1 MTISTPRMIIRTQVL
16 LALAFLLAS
25 PAILSAQGLIW
36 SLPEQEGTWVRY
48 EGEYKQVEFRPGVAT
63 GDQTFNWRRNVTIK
77 SLVTPDA
84 HKTAMY
90 RGKQVTCRWIE
101 IKVETGK
108 PGEQGLD
115 TGPGGARLYK
125 VLIPEARIFGTLINN
140 NSVDADGIP
149 VSFLP
154 IIRGYRKL
162 GNRKEEPIKTKVLQ
176 IYPAISLLKHY
187 KAFRPETGQPED
199 PELAA
204 LGAVNAIKWL
214 GGEALQSRVSRSE
227 HSSTIW
233 LSREV
238 PFGLARWNVKITRSR
253 KRETDPREKFEKRTE
268 TTVEMKAVAVG
279 TDAKSELAVQ

>member
-1 MTISTPRMIIRTQVL
+1 MTTSTPRMIIRTQVL
-16 LALAFLLAS
+16 LALAFLLAAPS
-25 PAILSAQGLIW
+25 LLSAQGLIW

-48 EGEYKQVEFRPGVAT
+48 EGEYKQVEFRPGDAT
-63 GDQTFNWRRNVTIK
+63 GDKTFNWRRNVTIK
-77 SLVTPDA
+77 SLVTPA
-84 HKTAMY
+84 EHKRAMY
-90 RGKQVTCRWIE
+90 RGKQENCRWIE

-199 PELAA
+199 PALEA

-214 GGEALQSRVSRSE
+214 GGEALQSRVSRSD

-238 PFGLARWNVKITRSR
+238 PFGLARWNVKITRSK
-253 KRETDPREKFEKRTE
+253 KRQTDPREKFEKRTE

>member
-1 MTISTPRMIIRTQVL
+1 MTTSRTTLRTWILVLIGL
-16 LALAFLLAS
+16 LAA
-25 PAILSAQGLIW
+25 PATLPAQGLIW
-36 SLPEQEGTWVRY
+36 SLPDEPGTWVRY
-48 EGEYKQVEFRPGVAT
+48 EGEYKQIEFRPGVAA

-77 SLVTPDA
+77 SLVTSA
-84 HKTAMY
+84 EHKTAIY
-90 RGKQVTCRWIE
+90 RGKPVTCRWIE

-125 VLIPEARIFGTLINN
+125 VLIPESRIFGSLVNDQ
-140 NSVDADGIP
+140 SVDADGIP

-187 KAFRPETGQPED
+187 KVLRAETGEPVD
-199 PELAA
+199 PALEA
-204 LGAVNAIKWL
+204 LGAINSIKWI
-214 GGEALQSRVSRSE
+214 GSQTLQSRVSRSE
-227 HSSTIW
+227 HSSEIW

-238 PFGLARWNVKITRSR
+238 PFGLARWSVKVTRSR
-253 KRETDPREKFEKRTE
+253 KRETDARDDFVKRTE

-279 TDAKSELAVQ
+279 TDAKSELAVD

>member
-48 EGEYKQVEFRPGVAT
+48 EGADKQVEFRPGVAT

-162 GNRKEEPIKTKVLQ
+162 GNRKEEQIKTKVLQ

>member
-1 MTISTPRMIIRTQVL
+1 MTISPTTLRTWV
-16 LALAFLLAS
+16 LALAGLLIT
-25 PAILSAQGLIW
+25 PAVLPAQGQIW
-36 SLPEQEGTWVRY
+36 SLPEEEGTWVRY
-48 EGEYKQVEFRPGVAT
+48 EGEYKQTEFRPGVAT
-63 GDQTFNWRRNVTIK
+63 GDQVFNWRRNVTIK
-77 SLVTPDA
+77 SLVTPEE

-90 RGKQVTCRWIE
+90 RGRRVTCRWIE

-115 TGPGGARLYK
+115 TGPAGARLYK
-125 VLIPEARIFGTLINN
+125 VLIPESRVFGTLVQNR
-140 NSVDADGIP
+140 SVDADGIP

-162 GNRKEEPIKTKVLQ
+162 GNRKEEVIKTKVLQ

-187 KAFRPETGQPED
+187 KVLRPETGEPED
-199 PELAA
+199 PALEA
-204 LGAVNAIKWL
+204 LGAVNAIKWI
-214 GGEALQSRVSRSE
+214 GAETLQSRVSQSE
-227 HSSTIW
+227 HSSEIW

-238 PFGLARWNVKITRSR
+238 PFGLARWSVKVTRSR
-253 KRETDPREKFEKRTE
+253 KRETDPRDDFSKRTE

>member
-1 MTISTPRMIIRTQVL
+1 MTTSPTTLRTWV
-16 LALAFLLAS
+16 LALAGLLIT
-25 PAILSAQGLIW
+25 PAVLPAQGLIW
-36 SLPEQEGTWVRY
+36 SLPEEEGTWVRY
-48 EGEYKQVEFRPGVAT
+48 EGEYKQTEFRPGVAT
-63 GDQTFNWRRNVTIK
+63 GDQVFNWRRNVTIK
-77 SLVTPDA
+77 SLVTPEE

-125 VLIPEARIFGTLINN
+125 VLIPESRVFGTLVQNK
-140 NSVDADGIP
+140 SVDADGIP

-162 GNRKEEPIKTKVLQ
+162 GNRKEEVIQTKVLQ
-176 IYPAISLLKHY
+176 IYPAISMLKHY
-187 KAFRPETGQPED
+187 KVLRPETGEPED
-199 PELAA
+199 PALEA
-204 LGAVNAIKWL
+204 LGAVNAIKWV
-214 GGEALQSRVSRSE
+214 GAETLQSRVSQSE
-227 HSSTIW
+227 HSSEIW

-238 PFGLARWNVKITRSR
+238 PFGLARWSVKVTRSR
-253 KRETDPREKFEKRTE
+253 KRETDPRDDFSKRTE
-268 TTVEMKAVAVG
+268 TIVEMKAVAVG

>member
-1 MTISTPRMIIRTQVL
+1 M
-16 LALAFLLAS
+16 
-25 PAILSAQGLIW
+25 
-36 SLPEQEGTWVRY
+36 
-48 EGEYKQVEFRPGVAT
+48 
-63 GDQTFNWRRNVTIK
+63 TIK

-238 PFGLARWNVKITRSR
+238 PFGRARWNVKITRSR

-268 TTVEMKAVAVG
+268 TTVEMTGVAVG

>member
-1 MTISTPRMIIRTQVL
+1 MTISTPQMIIRMQVL
-16 LALAFLLAS
+16 LTLAFLLAS
-25 PAILSAQGLIW
+25 PTILSAQGLIW

-77 SLVTPDA
+77 ALVTPDA

-162 GNRKEEPIKTKVLQ
+162 GNRKEEQIKTKVLQ

>member
-1 MTISTPRMIIRTQVL
+1 MTTSPTTLRTWV
-16 LALAFLLAS
+16 LALAGLLIT
-25 PAILSAQGLIW
+25 PAVLPAQGLIW
-36 SLPEQEGTWVRY
+36 SLPEEEGTWVRY
-48 EGEYKQVEFRPGVAT
+48 EGEYKQTEFRPGVAT
-63 GDQTFNWRRNVTIK
+63 GDQVFNWRRNVTIK
-77 SLVTPDA
+77 SLVTPEE

-125 VLIPEARIFGTLINN
+125 VLIPESRVFGTLVQNK
-140 NSVDADGIP
+140 SVDADGIP

-162 GNRKEEPIKTKVLQ
+162 GNRKEEAIKTKVLR

-187 KAFRPETGQPED
+187 KVLRPETGEPED
-199 PELAA
+199 PALEA
-204 LGAVNAIKWL
+204 LGAINAIKWV
-214 GGEALQSRVSRSE
+214 GAETLQSRVSQSE
-227 HSSTIW
+227 HSSELW

-238 PFGLARWNVKITRSR
+238 PFGLARWSVKVTRSR
-253 KRETDPREKFEKRTE
+253 KRETDPRDDFAKRTE

>member
-1 MTISTPRMIIRTQVL
+1 MTTSPTTLRTWV
-16 LALAFLLAS
+16 LALAGLLIT
-25 PAILSAQGLIW
+25 PAVLPAQGLIW
-36 SLPEQEGTWVRY
+36 SLPEEEGTWVRY
-48 EGEYKQVEFRPGVAT
+48 EGEYKQTEFRPGVAT
-63 GDQTFNWRRNVTIK
+63 GNQVFNWRRNVTIK
-77 SLVTPDA
+77 SLVTPEE

-115 TGPGGARLYK
+115 TGPAGARLYK
-125 VLIPEARIFGTLINN
+125 VLIPESRVFGTLVQNR
-140 NSVDADGIP
+140 SVDADGIP

-162 GNRKEEPIKTKVLQ
+162 GNRKEEVIKTKVLQ

-187 KAFRPETGQPED
+187 KVLRPETGEPED
-199 PELAA
+199 PALEA
-204 LGAVNAIKWL
+204 LGAVNAIKWI
-214 GGEALQSRVSRSE
+214 GAETLQSRVSQSE
-227 HSSTIW
+227 HSSEIW

-238 PFGLARWNVKITRSR
+238 PFGLARWSVKVTRSR
-253 KRETDPREKFEKRTE
+253 KRETDPRDDFSKRTE

>member
-1 MTISTPRMIIRTQVL
+1 MTTSPTTLRTWV
-16 LALAFLLAS
+16 LALAGLLIT
-25 PAILSAQGLIW
+25 PAVLPAQGLIW
-36 SLPEQEGTWVRY
+36 SLPEEEGTWVRY
-48 EGEYKQVEFRPGVAT
+48 EGEYKQTEFRPGVAT
-63 GDQTFNWRRNVTIK
+63 GDQVFNWRRNVTIK
-77 SLVTPDA
+77 SLVTPEE

-90 RGKQVTCRWIE
+90 RGRRVTCRWIE

-115 TGPGGARLYK
+115 TGPAGARLYK
-125 VLIPEARIFGTLINN
+125 VLIPESRVFGTLVQNR
-140 NSVDADGIP
+140 SVDADGIP

-162 GNRKEEPIKTKVLQ
+162 GNRKEEVIKTKVLQ

-187 KAFRPETGQPED
+187 KVLRPETGEPED
-199 PELAA
+199 PALEA
-204 LGAVNAIKWL
+204 LGAVNAIKWI
-214 GGEALQSRVSRSE
+214 GAETLQSRVSQSE
-227 HSSTIW
+227 HSSEIW

-238 PFGLARWNVKITRSR
+238 PFGLARWSVKVTRSR
-253 KRETDPREKFEKRTE
+253 KRETDPRDDFSKRTE

>member
-1 MTISTPRMIIRTQVL
+1 MTYFTATSPGRLIL
-16 LALAFLLAS
+16 LALTALVGAPLGAQ
-25 PAILSAQGLIW
+25 AQGLIW
-36 SLPEQEGTWVRY
+36 TLPEQEGTWVRY

-77 SLVTPDA
+77 SLVTPEEHRTGTFA
-84 HKTAMY
+84 
-90 RGKQVTCRWIE
+90 GKQVTCRWIE

-125 VLIPEARIFGTLINN
+125 VLIPESRVFSTLVNN
-140 NSVDADGIP
+140 KSVDGDGIP

-176 IYPAISLLKHY
+176 IYPAVSLLKHY
-187 KAFRPETGQPED
+187 KELKTETGQSED
-199 PELAA
+199 PGLDA
-204 LGAVNAIKWL
+204 LGAINAIKWI
-214 GGEALQSRVSRSE
+214 GAETRQSPVSRSE
-227 HSSTIW
+227 HSSALW

-238 PFGLARWNVKITRSR
+238 PFGLARWSVKVTRSR
-253 KRETDPREKFEKRTE
+253 KRETDSRDAFEKRTE
-268 TTVEMKAVAVG
+268 TTVEMKAVEVG
-279 TDAKSELAVQ
+279 TDAKSDLAVQ

>member
-162 GNRKEEPIKTKVLQ
+162 GNRKEEQIKTKVLQ

-187 KAFRPETGQPED
+187 KAFRPEPGQPED

>member
-1 MTISTPRMIIRTQVL
+1 MSISTPQMIIRMQVL
-16 LALAFLLAS
+16 LTLAFLLAS
-25 PAILSAQGLIW
+25 PTILSAQGLIW

-162 GNRKEEPIKTKVLQ
+162 GNRKEEQIKTKVLQ

>member
-1 MTISTPRMIIRTQVL
+1 MTTSPTTLRTWV
-16 LALAFLLAS
+16 LALAGLLIT
-25 PAILSAQGLIW
+25 PAVLPAQGLIW
-36 SLPEQEGTWVRY
+36 SLPEEEGTWVRY
-48 EGEYKQVEFRPGVAT
+48 EGEYKQTEFRPGVAT
-63 GDQTFNWRRNVTIK
+63 GDQVFNWRRNVTIK
-77 SLVTPDA
+77 SLVTPEE

-115 TGPGGARLYK
+115 TGPAGARLYK
-125 VLIPEARIFGTLINN
+125 VLIPESRVFGTLVQNR
-140 NSVDADGIP
+140 SVDADGIP

-162 GNRKEEPIKTKVLQ
+162 GNRKEEVIKTKVLQ

-187 KAFRPETGQPED
+187 KVLRPETGEPED
-199 PELAA
+199 PALEA
-204 LGAVNAIKWL
+204 LGAVNAIKWI
-214 GGEALQSRVSRSE
+214 GAETLQSRVSQSE
-227 HSSTIW
+227 HSSEIW

-238 PFGLARWNVKITRSR
+238 PFGLARWSVKVTRSR
-253 KRETDPREKFEKRTE
+253 KRETDPRDDFSKRTE

>member
-1 MTISTPRMIIRTQVL
+1 MTTSPTTLRTWV
-16 LALAFLLAS
+16 LALAGLLIT
-25 PAILSAQGLIW
+25 PAVLPAQGLIW
-36 SLPEQEGTWVRY
+36 SLPEEEGTWVRY
-48 EGEYKQVEFRPGVAT
+48 EGEYKQTEFRPGVAT
-63 GDQTFNWRRNVTIK
+63 GDQVFNWRRNVTIK
-77 SLVTPDA
+77 SLVTPEE

-90 RGKQVTCRWIE
+90 RGRQVTCRWIE

-115 TGPGGARLYK
+115 TGPAGARLYK
-125 VLIPEARIFGTLINN
+125 VLIPESRVFGTLVQNR
-140 NSVDADGIP
+140 SVDADGIP

-162 GNRKEEPIKTKVLQ
+162 GNRKEEVIKTKVLQ

-187 KAFRPETGQPED
+187 KVLRPETGEPED
-199 PELAA
+199 PALEA
-204 LGAVNAIKWL
+204 LGAVNAIKWI
-214 GGEALQSRVSRSE
+214 GAETLQSRVSQSE
-227 HSSTIW
+227 HSSEIW

-238 PFGLARWNVKITRSR
+238 PFGLARWSVKVTRSR
-253 KRETDPREKFEKRTE
+253 KRETDPRDDFSKRTE

>member
-1 MTISTPRMIIRTQVL
+1 MTTSPTTLRTWV
-16 LALAFLLAS
+16 LALAGLLIT
-25 PAILSAQGLIW
+25 PAVLPAQGLIW
-36 SLPEQEGTWVRY
+36 SLPEEEGTWVRY
-48 EGEYKQVEFRPGVAT
+48 EGEYKQTEFRPGVAT
-63 GDQTFNWRRNVTIK
+63 GNQVFNWRRNVTIK
-77 SLVTPDA
+77 SLVTPEE

-115 TGPGGARLYK
+115 TGPAGARLYK
-125 VLIPEARIFGTLINN
+125 VLIPESRVFGTLVQNR
-140 NSVDADGIP
+140 SVDADGIP

-162 GNRKEEPIKTKVLQ
+162 GNRKEEVIKTKVLQ

-187 KAFRPETGQPED
+187 KVLRPETGEPED
-199 PELAA
+199 PALEA
-204 LGAVNAIKWL
+204 LGAVNAIKWI
-214 GGEALQSRVSRSE
+214 GAETLQSRVSQSE
-227 HSSTIW
+227 HSSEIW

-238 PFGLARWNVKITRSR
+238 PFGLARWSVKVTRSR
-253 KRETDPREKFEKRTE
+253 KRETDPRDDFSKRTE
-268 TTVEMKAVAVG
+268 TIVEMKAVAVG

>member
-108 PGEQGLD
+108 PGEQCLD

-162 GNRKEEPIKTKVLQ
+162 GNRKEEQIKTKVLQ

>member
-48 EGEYKQVEFRPGVAT
+48 EGEYKQVEFRPGVAP

-162 GNRKEEPIKTKVLQ
+162 GNRKEEQIKTKVLQ

>member
-1 MTISTPRMIIRTQVL
+1 MTTSPTTLRTWV
-16 LALAFLLAS
+16 LALAGLLIT
-25 PAILSAQGLIW
+25 PAVLPAQGLIW
-36 SLPEQEGTWVRY
+36 SLPEEEGTWVRY
-48 EGEYKQVEFRPGVAT
+48 EGEYKQTEFRPGVAT
-63 GDQTFNWRRNVTIK
+63 GDQVFNWRRNVTIK
-77 SLVTPDA
+77 SLVTPEE

-90 RGKQVTCRWIE
+90 RGRQVTCRWIE

-115 TGPGGARLYK
+115 TGPAGARLYK
-125 VLIPEARIFGTLINN
+125 VLIPESRVFGTLVQNR
-140 NSVDADGIP
+140 SVDADGIP

-162 GNRKEEPIKTKVLQ
+162 GNRKEEVIKTKVLQ

-187 KAFRPETGQPED
+187 KVLRPETGEPED
-199 PELAA
+199 PALEA
-204 LGAVNAIKWL
+204 LGAVNAIKWV
-214 GGEALQSRVSRSE
+214 GAETLQSRVSQSE
-227 HSSTIW
+227 HSSEIW

-238 PFGLARWNVKITRSR
+238 PFGLARWSVKVTRSR
-253 KRETDPREKFEKRTE
+253 KRETDPRDDFSKRTE

>member
-1 MTISTPRMIIRTQVL
+1 MTKSPTTLRTWV
-16 LALAFLLAS
+16 LALAALFVT
-25 PAILSAQGLIW
+25 PTVVPAQGLIW

-48 EGEYKQVEFRPGVAT
+48 EGEYKQIEFRPGVAT

-77 SLVTPDA
+77 SLATPA
-84 HKTAMY
+84 EHKSAMY
-90 RGKQVTCRWIE
+90 RGKPVSCRWIE

-125 VLIPEARIFGTLINN
+125 VLIPESRVFGTLVQNK
-140 NSVDADGIP
+140 SVDADGIP

-187 KAFRPETGQPED
+187 KVLRAETGEPEN
-199 PELAA
+199 PELEA
-204 LGAVNAIKWL
+204 LGAINAIKWV
-214 GGEALQSRVSRSE
+214 GADTLQSRVSRSE
-227 HSSTIW
+227 HESEIW

-238 PFGLARWNVKITRSR
+238 PFGLARWQVKVTRSR
-253 KRETDPREKFEKRTE
+253 KRETDPRDDFVKRTE

>member
-48 EGEYKQVEFRPGVAT
+48 EGEYKQIEVRPGVAN
-63 GDQTFNWRRNVTIK
+63 GDETFNWRRNVTIK

-162 GNRKEEPIKTKVLQ
+162 GNRKEEQIKTKVLQ

>member
-16 LALAFLLAS
+16 LALAILLAS

-162 GNRKEEPIKTKVLQ
+162 GNRKEEQIKTKVLQ

-187 KAFRPETGQPED
+187 
-199 PELAA
+199 
-204 LGAVNAIKWL
+204 
-214 GGEALQSRVSRSE
+214 
-227 HSSTIW
+227 
-233 LSREV
+233 
-238 PFGLARWNVKITRSR
+238 
-253 KRETDPREKFEKRTE
+253 
-268 TTVEMKAVAVG
+268 
-279 TDAKSELAVQ
+279 

>member
-1 MTISTPRMIIRTQVL
+1 MTTSTPRMTIRPRVL
-16 LALAFLLAS
+16 LALALLLAS
-25 PAILSAQGLIW
+25 PSILSAQGLIW

-48 EGEYKQVEFRPGVAT
+48 AGEYKQVEFRPGVAT
-63 GDQTFNWRRNVTIK
+63 GDQTFNWRRNVTNK
-77 SLVTPDA
+77 SLVTPA
-84 HKTAMY
+84 EHKTAMY

-125 VLIPEARIFGTLINN
+125 ILIPEARIFGTLINN

-154 IIRGYRKL
+154 IIRGFRKL

-187 KAFRPETGQPED
+187 KAFRPETGKPED
-199 PELAA
+199 PELEA

-214 GGEALQSRVSRSE
+214 GAETLQSRVSRSE
-227 HSSTIW
+227 HSSMIW

-238 PFGLARWNVKITRSR
+238 PFGLARWSVKITRSR

-268 TTVEMKAVAVG
+268 TSVEMKAVAVG

>member
-1 MTISTPRMIIRTQVL
+1 M
-16 LALAFLLAS
+16 
-25 PAILSAQGLIW
+25 
-36 SLPEQEGTWVRY
+36 
-48 EGEYKQVEFRPGVAT
+48 
-63 GDQTFNWRRNVTIK
+63 
-77 SLVTPDA
+77 
-84 HKTAMY
+84 
-90 RGKQVTCRWIE
+90 TCRWIE

-125 VLIPEARIFGTLINN
+125 VLIPESRVFGTLVQNR
-140 NSVDADGIP
+140 SVDADGIP

-187 KAFRPETGQPED
+187 KVLRPETGEPED
-199 PELAA
+199 PALEA
-204 LGAVNAIKWL
+204 LGAVNSIKWV
-214 GGEALQSRVSRSE
+214 GAETLQSRVSQSE
-227 HSSTIW
+227 HSSEIW

-238 PFGLARWNVKITRSR
+238 PFGLARWSVKVTRSR
-253 KRETDPREKFEKRTE
+253 KRETDPRDDFSKRTE

>member
-1 MTISTPRMIIRTQVL
+1 MTTSPTTLRTWV
-16 LALAFLLAS
+16 LALAGLLIT
-25 PAILSAQGLIW
+25 PAVLPAQGLIW
-36 SLPEQEGTWVRY
+36 SLPEEEGTWVRY
-48 EGEYKQVEFRPGVAT
+48 EGEYKQTEFRPGVAT
-63 GDQTFNWRRNVTIK
+63 GDQVFNWRRNVTIK
-77 SLVTPDA
+77 SLVTPEE

-115 TGPGGARLYK
+115 TGPAGARLYK
-125 VLIPEARIFGTLINN
+125 VLIPESRVFGTLVQNR
-140 NSVDADGIP
+140 SVDADGIP

-162 GNRKEEPIKTKVLQ
+162 GNRKEEVIKTKVLQ

-187 KAFRPETGQPED
+187 KVLRPETGEPED
-199 PELAA
+199 PALEA
-204 LGAVNAIKWL
+204 LGAVNAIKWV
-214 GGEALQSRVSRSE
+214 GAETLQSRVSQSE
-227 HSSTIW
+227 HSSEIW

-238 PFGLARWNVKITRSR
+238 PFGLARWSVKVTRSR
-253 KRETDPREKFEKRTE
+253 KRETDPRDDFSKRTE

>member
-1 MTISTPRMIIRTQVL
+1 MTTSPTTLRTWV
-16 LALAFLLAS
+16 LALAGLLIT
-25 PAILSAQGLIW
+25 PAVLPAQGLIW
-36 SLPEQEGTWVRY
+36 SLPEEEGTWVRY
-48 EGEYKQVEFRPGVAT
+48 EGEYKQTEFRPGVAT
-63 GDQTFNWRRNVTIK
+63 GDQVFNWRRNVTIK
-77 SLVTPDA
+77 SLVTPEE

-125 VLIPEARIFGTLINN
+125 VLIPESRVFGTLVQNR
-140 NSVDADGIP
+140 SVDADGIP

-162 GNRKEEPIKTKVLQ
+162 GNRKEEVIKTKVLQ

-187 KAFRPETGQPED
+187 KVLRPETGEPED
-199 PELAA
+199 PALEA
-204 LGAVNAIKWL
+204 LGAVNAIKWI
-214 GGEALQSRVSRSE
+214 GAETLQSRVSQSE
-227 HSSTIW
+227 HSSEIW

-238 PFGLARWNVKITRSR
+238 PFGLARWSVKVTRSR
-253 KRETDPREKFEKRTE
+253 KRETDPRDDFSKRTE
-268 TTVEMKAVAVG
+268 TIVEMKAVAVG

>member
-1 MTISTPRMIIRTQVL
+1 MTISPTTLRTWV
-16 LALAFLLAS
+16 LALAGLLAT
-25 PAILSAQGLIW
+25 PALLSAQGLIW

-48 EGEYKQVEFRPGVAT
+48 EGEYRQIEFRPGVAT
-63 GDQTFNWRRNVTIK
+63 GNQTFNWRRNVTIK
-77 SLVTPDA
+77 SLVTPEE

-90 RGKQVTCRWIE
+90 RGKPVACRWIE

-125 VLIPEARIFGTLINN
+125 VLIPESRVFGTLVDNK
-140 NSVDADGIP
+140 SVDADGIP

-162 GNRKEEPIKTKVLQ
+162 GNRKEEAIQTKVLQ
-176 IYPAISLLKHY
+176 IYPSISLLKHY
-187 KAFRPETGQPED
+187 KVLRPETGEPED
-199 PELAA
+199 PALEA
-204 LGAVNAIKWL
+204 LGAVNAIKW
-214 GGEALQSRVSRSE
+214 GGAETLQSRVSQSE
-227 HSSTIW
+227 HSSEIW

-238 PFGLARWNVKITRSR
+238 PFGLARWSVKVTRSR
-253 KRETDPREKFEKRTE
+253 KRETDPRDDFTKRTE
-268 TTVEMKAVAVG
+268 ATVEMKAVAPG

>member
-1 MTISTPRMIIRTQVL
+1 MTTSRTTLRTWILVLTGL
-16 LALAFLLAS
+16 LAA
-25 PAILSAQGLIW
+25 PAMLPAQGLIW
-36 SLPEQEGTWVRY
+36 SLPEEPGTWVRY
-48 EGEYKQVEFRPGVAT
+48 EGEYKQIEFRPGVAA

-77 SLVTPDA
+77 SLVTPEE

-90 RGKQVTCRWIE
+90 RGKPVTCRWIE

-125 VLIPEARIFGTLINN
+125 VLIPESRIFGTLVNDQ
-140 NSVDADGIP
+140 SVDADGIP

-162 GNRKEEPIKTKVLQ
+162 GNRKEEQIKTKVLQ

-187 KAFRPETGQPED
+187 KVLRAETGEPVD
-199 PELAA
+199 PALEA
-204 LGAVNAIKWL
+204 LGPINSIKWI
-214 GGEALQSRVSRSE
+214 GEQTLQSRVSRSE
-227 HSSTIW
+227 HSSEIW

-238 PFGLARWNVKITRSR
+238 PFGLARWNVKVTRSR
-253 KRETDPREKFEKRTE
+253 KRETDARDDFVKRTE

-279 TDAKSELAVQ
+279 TDAKSELAVE

>member
-1 MTISTPRMIIRTQVL
+1 MTTSLTTLRTWILVLIGL
-16 LALAFLLAS
+16 LAA
-25 PAILSAQGLIW
+25 PAMLPAQGLIW
-36 SLPEQEGTWVRY
+36 SLPEEPGTWVRY
-48 EGEYKQVEFRPGVAT
+48 EGEYKQIEFRPGVAA

-77 SLVTPDA
+77 SLVTPEE

-90 RGKQVTCRWIE
+90 RGKPVTCRWIE

-125 VLIPEARIFGTLINN
+125 VLIPESRIFGTLVNDQ
-140 NSVDADGIP
+140 SVDADGIP

-162 GNRKEEPIKTKVLQ
+162 GNRKEEQIKTKVLQ

-187 KAFRPETGQPED
+187 KVLRAETGEPVD
-199 PELAA
+199 PALEA
-204 LGAVNAIKWL
+204 LGPINSIKWI
-214 GGEALQSRVSRSE
+214 GEQTLQSRVSRSE
-227 HSSTIW
+227 HSSEIW

-238 PFGLARWNVKITRSR
+238 PFGLARWNVKVTRSR
-253 KRETDPREKFEKRTE
+253 KRETDKRAKFVKRTE

-279 TDAKSELAVQ
+279 TDAKSELAVE

>member
-1 MTISTPRMIIRTQVL
+1 MTTSPTTLRTWV
-16 LALAFLLAS
+16 LALAGLLIT
-25 PAILSAQGLIW
+25 PAVLPAQGLIW
-36 SLPEQEGTWVRY
+36 SLPEEEGTWVRY
-48 EGEYKQVEFRPGVAT
+48 EGEYKQTEFRPGVAT
-63 GDQTFNWRRNVTIK
+63 GNQVFNWRRNVTIK
-77 SLVTPDA
+77 SLVTPEE

-90 RGKQVTCRWIE
+90 RGRQVTCRWIE

-115 TGPGGARLYK
+115 TGPAGARLYK
-125 VLIPEARIFGTLINN
+125 VLIPESRVFGTLVQNR
-140 NSVDADGIP
+140 SVDADGIP

-162 GNRKEEPIKTKVLQ
+162 GNRKEEVIKTKVLQ

-187 KAFRPETGQPED
+187 KVLRPETGEPED
-199 PELAA
+199 PALEA
-204 LGAVNAIKWL
+204 LGAVNAIKWI
-214 GGEALQSRVSRSE
+214 GAETLQSRVSQSE
-227 HSSTIW
+227 HSSEIW

-238 PFGLARWNVKITRSR
+238 PFGLARWSVKVTRSR
-253 KRETDPREKFEKRTE
+253 KRETDPRDDFSKRTE

>member
-1 MTISTPRMIIRTQVL
+1 MTTSLTTLRTWILVLIGL
-16 LALAFLLAS
+16 LAA
-25 PAILSAQGLIW
+25 PAMLPAQGLIW
-36 SLPEQEGTWVRY
+36 SLPEEPGTWVRY
-48 EGEYKQVEFRPGVAT
+48 EGEYKQIEFRPGVAA

-77 SLVTPDA
+77 SLVTPEE

-90 RGKQVTCRWIE
+90 RGKPVTCRWIE

-125 VLIPEARIFGTLINN
+125 VLIPESRIFGTLVNDQ
-140 NSVDADGIP
+140 SVDADGIP

-162 GNRKEEPIKTKVLQ
+162 GNRKEEQIKTKVLQ

-187 KAFRPETGQPED
+187 KVLRAETGEPVD
-199 PELAA
+199 PALEA
-204 LGAVNAIKWL
+204 LGPINSINWI
-214 GGEALQSRVSRSE
+214 GEQTLHSRVSRPE
-227 HSSTIW
+227 HSSEIW
-233 LSREV
+233 HSREV
-238 PFGLARWNVKITRSR
+238 PFGLARWNVKVTRSR
-253 KRETDPREKFEKRTE
+253 KRETDARDDFVKRTE

-279 TDAKSELAVQ
+279 TDAKSELAVE

>member
-125 VLIPEARIFGTLINN
+125 VLIPEARIFSRLINN

-149 VSFLP
+149 ISFLP

-162 GNRKEEPIKTKVLQ
+162 GNRKEEQIKTKVLQ

>member
-1 MTISTPRMIIRTQVL
+1 MTISTPQMIIRMQVL
-16 LALAFLLAS
+16 LTLAFLLAS
-25 PAILSAQGLIW
+25 PTILSAQGLIW

-162 GNRKEEPIKTKVLQ
+162 GNRKEEQIKTKVLQ

>member
-1 MTISTPRMIIRTQVL
+1 MTTSPTTLRTWV
-16 LALAFLLAS
+16 LALAGLLAT
-25 PAILSAQGLIW
+25 PALLPAQGLIW

-48 EGEYKQVEFRPGVAT
+48 EGEYRQIEFRPGVAT
-63 GDQTFNWRRNVTIK
+63 GNQVFNWRRNVTIK
-77 SLVTPDA
+77 SLVTPEE

-115 TGPGGARLYK
+115 TGPAGARLYK
-125 VLIPEARIFGTLINN
+125 VLIPESRVFGTLVQNR
-140 NSVDADGIP
+140 SVDADGIP

-162 GNRKEEPIKTKVLQ
+162 GNRKEEVIKTKVLQ

-187 KAFRPETGQPED
+187 KVLRPETGEPED
-199 PELAA
+199 PALEA
-204 LGAVNAIKWL
+204 LGAVNAIKWI
-214 GGEALQSRVSRSE
+214 GAETLQSRVSQSE
-227 HSSTIW
+227 HSSEIW

-238 PFGLARWNVKITRSR
+238 PFGLARWSVKVTRSR
-253 KRETDPREKFEKRTE
+253 KRETDPRDDFSKRTE